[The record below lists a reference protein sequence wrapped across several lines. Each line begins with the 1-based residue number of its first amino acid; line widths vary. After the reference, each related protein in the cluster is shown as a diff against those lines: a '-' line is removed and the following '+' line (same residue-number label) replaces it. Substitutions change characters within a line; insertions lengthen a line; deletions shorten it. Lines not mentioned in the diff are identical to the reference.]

1 MKQELVNP
9 FLSAAFSVLESLL
22 GETPSKGALKVQS
35 DVSTRHQVNVTIG
48 VTGEVTGHLI
58 FGMSLQTA
66 DKIASLMIGKPIRTF
81 DAMAASAIA
90 ELANMIS
97 GNGLLH
103 LSESGLIADVTP
115 PTVIRGTDV
124 EINTLAIPALIV
136 PLMLEVGEF
145 SITVG
150 LMQMK

>member
-22 GETPSKGALKVQS
+22 GETPTKGALRVQA
-35 DVSTRHQVNVTIG
+35 DGSTRHQVNVTIG

-66 DKIASLMIGKPIRTF
+66 DKIASAMIGRPIRTF

-97 GNGLLH
+97 GNGLLY

-115 PTVIRGTDV
+115 PTVIRGQDV
-124 EINTLAIPALIV
+124 EISTLAIPALVV
-136 PLMLEVGEF
+136 PLMLELGEF
-145 SITVG
+145 SVTVG